1 MPKGDVFL
9 NNNETVKLLESC
21 HAGIIMATDSIADML
36 DKITD
41 PKLNHIAA
49 SCKNAH
55 EILGAETKEILR
67 KHGLEEKEPSM
78 MAEAM
83 SWLKTNVKIAM
94 DDSDKTVAALLTD
107 GCNMGIKTLRKD
119 LNACKNADES
129 AKSIA
134 NRLIE
139 LESKFVEDVAFY
151 L

>member
-9 NNNETVKLLESC
+9 NNNETVTLLNSC
-21 HAGIIMATDSIADML
+21 HKGIIMATQSLEDML
-36 DKITD
+36 DKVKNTD
-41 PKLNHIAA
+41 LHHLVAD
-49 SCKNAH
+49 CKNDH
-55 EILGAETKEILR
+55 EIIGSETKEILR
-67 KHGLEEKEPSM
+67 KHGLEEKEPGV

-83 SWLKTNVKIAM
+83 SFIKTNVKLAM
-94 DDSDKTVAALLTD
+94 EDSDKTVADLLTD

-139 LESKFVEDVAFY
+139 LESKFIEDVAFY

>member
-1 MPKGDVFL
+1 M
-9 NNNETVKLLESC
+9 NHNETVKLLEAC

-36 DKITD
+36 DKITN

-49 SCKNAH
+49 ECKNAH

-94 DDSDKTVAALLTD
+94 NDSDKTVADLLTD

-139 LESKFVEDVAFY
+139 LESKFIEDVAAY

>member
-55 EILGAETKEILR
+55 EILGAEAKEILR

-94 DDSDKTVAALLTD
+94 DDSDKTVADLLTD
-107 GCNMGIKTLRKD
+107 GCNMGIK
-119 LNACKNADES
+119 
-129 AKSIA
+129 SIA
-134 NRLIE
+134 KAINKYTDADSEVKNLSYEIIS
-139 LESKFVEDVAFY
+139 LEQDFMNDLLAY